1 MAGGLR
7 RLHAHKL
14 LEDIVGWTAVPT
26 GAILNDLRSIF
37 RLPAK
42 KDGKGWQRSR
52 RRRRC
57 VSIDK
62 QLKMK
67 CNSEGKCK
75 RKLLLASRSHES
87 CDCLRQT
94 ILRIK
99 CVHSLTCP
107 SICLSI
113 LEIRFYGFL
122 FRLTMRWFSIAF
134 ALARRSPHFPP
145 VIILIITFARDAGP
159 SRRGPCA
166 PSFLYPSA
174 ANCLSFILQYHY
186 HSFSFSAVPALF
198 LILWNIY
205 VWLWSAG
212 KLIFPTTSLGPPRT
226 QSPRHPIT
234 QSPNHP
240 ITHSPFHFACH
251 VHVLRQPVEKQ
262 LQLRPASKKD
272 HAPASSVQNRCWHV
286 SRQRINKYFIICIN
300 TTFH

>member
-166 PSFLYPSA
+166 
-174 ANCLSFILQYHY
+174 LSFFFISQC
-186 HSFSFSAVPALF
+186 
-198 LILWNIY
+198 
-205 VWLWSAG
+205 G
-212 KLIFPTTSLGPPRT
+212 KLFVFHSPVPLPFVLVLCGPSLIFDFMKYLCLALVSREIDFSYHLFGAPKN
-226 QSPRHPIT
+226 PIT
-234 QSPNHP
+234 QAPNHP

>member
-166 PSFLYPSA
+166 PSFFYIPVRQIV
-174 ANCLSFILQYHY
+174 CLSFSSTTTIRSRSLRSQPYFWFY
-186 HSFSFSAVPALF
+186 EIFMSGFGQQGNWFF
-198 LILWNIY
+198 LPPLW
-205 VWLWSAG
+205 
-212 KLIFPTTSLGPPRT
+212 GPQEPN
-226 QSPRHPIT
+226 HPGT

-240 ITHSPFHFACH
+240 ITQSPIPHFTSPVTYMSCDSL
-251 VHVLRQPVEKQ
+251 LRNNYSYAQRPKRTTH
-262 LQLRPASKKD
+262 LRRPCKTGVD
-272 HAPASSVQNRCWHV
+272 MCRGNEL
-286 SRQRINKYFIICIN
+286 INILSFV
-300 TTFH
+300 